1 MSQSYSTGE
10 VAKLAGVT
18 VRTVQ
23 YYDQKGILSPN
34 DISEGGRRIYSEE
47 DLRNL
52 QVIVF
57 LRELDFSL
65 DQIRRF
71 MAEESADKTLELLLQ
86 EHISDLQ
93 KERNQLKSKLDMS
106 VNLLDKVKSQGST
119 SLESLADISLTM
131 KNQKAWRKLQW
142 KMWALWLLLVLL
154 LTGLS
159 LWLGSGAYRWI
170 ILPLVVVYL
179 IIAICM
185 ANWYRSRVAYLC
197 PNCHQTFEPSFK
209 EFTLAAHTPK
219 TRRLTCPHCHRKSYC
234 LELAKEKE

>member
-10 VAKLAGVT
+10 VAKLSGVT

-23 YYDQKGILSPN
+23 YYDQKGILSPS

-65 DQIRRF
+65 EQIRRF

-86 EHISDLQ
+86 EHISQLQ
-93 KERNQLKSKLDMS
+93 KERNQLKNKLDMS
-106 VNLLDKVKSQGST
+106 VNLLDKIKSQSST

-131 KNQKAWRKLQW
+131 KNQKAWRNLQW
-142 KMWALWLLLVLL
+142 KMSIIMAAIVIAHSVLVQTMSYFKVTWLLLGIVPI
-154 LTGLS
+154 S
-159 LWLGSGAYRWI
+159 
-170 ILPLVVVYL
+170 VVVYSAL
-179 IIAICM
+179 I
-185 ANWYRSRVAYLC
+185 YYFKKQTLYLC
-197 PNCHQTFEPSFK
+197 SNCHQTFEPSFK
-209 EFTLAAHTPK
+209 IFALATHTPK